1 MRGFFILLI
10 MVLISGGTE
19 PVSATD
25 EKLESADEVLIGLP
39 IDDESF
45 INEALEQQNTNL
57 QVSPQARE
65 LLHFLRTIP
74 YRNEVINIGES
85 LVFSVRYG
93 PLRAGEVV
101 ITLAGIE
108 EVKGDS
114 CYHVV
119 ATAATNDFVSAF
131 FHVRDYMESFLDMET
146 LLPVRNQKHLLEGD
160 YENKQGVKFDQSSHF
175 AFYDDGGVFEI
186 PPKSHDVLSSFI
198 NLRMRHLAPG
208 MSFDLPHHVD
218 RKNYPIQFN
227 TQRRERIKVPA
238 GEFDCLVVQPVIRT
252 PKLFQHKGKIW
263 IWLTDD
269 ERKIPVQ
276 MKSELTVG
284 AFSIVLTEIR
294 TRQAGET
301 G

>member
-1 MRGFFILLI
+1 MRGIFILFLL
-10 MVLISGGTE
+10 VLIPGWTE
-19 PVSATD
+19 LVSATD
-25 EKLESADEVLIGLP
+25 EKPGFSDEVMIGLP
-39 IDDESF
+39 VDDESF
-45 INEALEQQNTNL
+45 INEALEQQNASL

-65 LLHFLRTIP
+65 LLHFLRSIP
-74 YRNEVINIGES
+74 YRNEVLTIGES

-108 EVKGDS
+108 EVEGDS

-131 FHVRDYMESFLDMET
+131 FHVRDYMESYLDMET

-160 YENKQGVKFDQSSHF
+160 YENSQGINFDQKNHIAYYS
-175 AFYDDGGVFEI
+175 DGDFFEML
-186 PPKSHDVLSSFI
+186 PKSHDVLSSFI
-198 NLRMRHLAPG
+198 NLRMHHLAPG
-208 MSFDLPHHVD
+208 INFELANHVD

-227 TQRRERIKVPA
+227 TERRERIKVPA

-252 PKLFQHKGKIW
+252 PQLFQHKGKIW

-294 TRQAGET
+294 TRQPGET